1 MAARVADGGVGGF
14 STRPTAPYVERP
26 VEFRPGYTSRKRLA
40 ANAEPIIPTSTPA
53 ITVTNT
59 TVVN

>member
-1 MAARVADGGVGGF
+1 
-14 STRPTAPYVERP
+14 
-26 VEFRPGYTSRKRLA
+26 VEFGPSYTSRKRLA

-53 ITVTNT
+53 ITVTIT

>member
-1 MAARVADGGVGGF
+1 MAVRLADGGVGGF
-14 STRPTAPYVERP
+14 STRPAAPYVERP
-26 VEFRPGYTSRKRLA
+26 AQLEPSYTSRKRLA

-53 ITVTNT
+53 ITVTIT

>member
-1 MAARVADGGVGGF
+1 M
-14 STRPTAPYVERP
+14 
-26 VEFRPGYTSRKRLA
+26 EFGPSYTSRKRLA